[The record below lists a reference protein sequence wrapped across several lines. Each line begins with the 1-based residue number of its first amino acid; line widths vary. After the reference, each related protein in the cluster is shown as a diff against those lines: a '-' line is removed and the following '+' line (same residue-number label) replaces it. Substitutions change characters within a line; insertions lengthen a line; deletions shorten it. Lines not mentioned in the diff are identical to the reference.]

1 MNAVKGIFSK
11 KRKRFLLGHQ
21 EVLRLTEDGAKNR
34 NPIAQRPKAENQ
46 KKSNVGFGKDKCKVW
61 FE

>member
-46 KKSNVGFGKDKCKVW
+46 KKIQCRAW
-61 FE
+61 ER